1 MSNRHE
7 IWYGTGKV
15 VVYIYVGF
23 DVCARRVDNYSV
35 QNTAHGPVRVLTR
48 IFKSKRFLSP
58 FISFG

>member
-35 QNTAHGPVRVLTR
+35 QNTAHGPVRLITR
-48 IFKSKRFLSP
+48 IFKIETF
-58 FISFG
+58 SFAFYFFR